1 MANVMVTGRMTKA
14 KKDAGNKVLESLGTN
29 ASQAINQLYDYLVE
43 EHRLPFENDTKSR
56 PSAAQIKSAIAFI
69 EDIPITNAFSSMSD
83 EDIKAKKLESLFE
96 A

>member
-43 EHRLPFENDTKSR
+43 EHRLPFDDEVKSR
-56 PSAAQIKSAIAFI
+56 PSVAQIKGAIAFI
-69 EDIPITNAFSSMSD
+69 EDVPIANAFSSMSD
-83 EDIKAKKLESLFE
+83 EDIKAKKLESLLK